1 MTGRRQLAIVA
12 GALALL
18 VILFFAG
25 KRMLGDE
32 LSPVGVGVEA
42 PDFSAMT
49 IDSVPSVKSLA
60 DYKGQV
66 VLLNIWATWCAP
78 CRIEMP
84 SIEQLHKTYGP
95 RGLKIIGVSVDD
107 PHTEP
112 QIRDFVRQYGLT
124 FQILHD
130 TMGQDGVI
138 SRAYQATGYPETV
151 IIGRDG
157 LIRKKLIGASDWN
170 SPLNRGLI
178 ERLLAEKAGGA

>member
-1 MTGRRQLAIVA
+1 MTGRRQLIIVL
-12 GALALL
+12 GVLALL
-18 VILFFAG
+18 LAIFFAVR
-25 KRMLGDE
+25 RMLGSE

-42 PDFSAMT
+42 PAFSAVT
-49 IDSVPSVKSLA
+49 VDSVPRAKSLA

-66 VLLNIWATWCAP
+66 VMLNIWATWCLP
-78 CRIEMP
+78 CRVEMP
-84 SIEQLHKTYGP
+84 SIEQLHKAYGP

-112 QIRDFVRQYGLT
+112 QIRDFVKQYGLT

-130 TMGQDGVI
+130 TTGQDGVV
-138 SRAYQATGYPETV
+138 SQAYQTTGYPETI

-170 SPLNRGLI
+170 SPLNRGLV
-178 ERLLAEKAGGA
+178 ERLLAEKAD